1 MQYSQL
7 ENSDYNQYWFYISTP
22 PYTLFTSDK
31 TTKESPGKEMTK
43 RIVGISTPKVLVHS
57 KKYKY
62 ILNTDFNI
70 DGMASEWDCGTDGF
84 PGWGGIITGKC
95 ASDKKYLMKNIMDLF
110 KKFIAE
116 DYIIVHLSLSSIDC
130 YYNIPIPDNVKD
142 PSVIK
147 DPNNVYWY
155 PDNPDQQYLERLFNV
170 IYKNKFPGELSGLKL
185 SYDDLSLFGY
195 SVGAGAVSRYMNE
208 FPSMQTKPG
217 GYKFPIIKSTTM
229 VGGGSLYC
237 YSKVFKGCFDSVS
250 PLRGCCPKDLSEP
263 NFDNGKIPWSKHPP
277 VILIQSTD
285 DAYADPMASTY
296 YYNIMVKNNVPCKKV
311 INESRIHGISSDNQI
326 DAIVDWV
333 KKYTSKT
340 DKTKHNKHNKDMNLK
355 IASLLISLMIVV
367 VLFIFL
373 ASGYEKN
380 HRKTIIFGIFLFIS
394 ALFLIILLFLCIK
407 NTHKKIKSSS
417 NTQNNTQNNTK
428 KVSTVSPDSL
438 DIISQQLLAI
448 GKQPFLTVGQLFD
461 KVVEIKD
468 QIYSDYPEI
477 GGVLVHMV
485 PLEKLEAC
493 LNKKHPFEF
502 NLSSESPGFIADCSL
517 DGQSK
522 QNCSAWTYLRKDLPP
537 IVFSYPSSDVH
548 GALGDW
554 NQTIGIIVDPSLL
567 WPMITTM
574 SIIDS
579 DTDARNCGSQILNV
593 FDVTNNDNN
602 NDIGGR
608 CDPKVY
614 TTNGKQ
620 IENPEHCIFQST
632 TTLTGCKTVCSYEK
646 DIVNTNCR
654 MKNSGAS
661 MNSYLWKDDDY
672 PGFSWD
678 CPNEAYRNWTD
689 KNFPNGV
696 ESCYKS
702 VEIDWEDISED
713 DKNALN
719 TIKYGK
725 NQNYCQK
732 WAKFVPS
739 EDCYATAPML
749 YQTESIPNEGST
761 TGILIEGTN
770 LEVTYPGV
778 NNRNYMYVGE
788 EIDSVS
794 VNNTS
799 TFSQQTWENCDFS
812 SGPLATKCKAGKHNI
827 PISASNVCV
836 RQAKWI
842 KKDWGRW
849 IDELNKFWKY
859 TYSTMDKDGYKNK
872 TALLDGDG
880 GYYNSYDYNFIYG
893 NPCNMQNWL
902 ENEVNIYINQE
913 MAADENS
920 DLNKLFR
927 RSMLGVCYVGKSCE
941 DFVSDLPTGTNIG
954 KGCKFSNGKER
965 CVGYLCTT
973 DNIDRSN
980 PDESVC
986 DDNKTKYHQVRQE
999 ELKRIEKSKKLVIS
1013 FVEKFNAKYR
1023 VGIPGIVGYKLMS
1036 SSNAFPSFVSLDKLF
1051 RGKLT
1056 SADVFIP
1063 I

>member
-7 ENSDYNQYWFYISTP
+7 ENPDYNQYWFYISTP

-70 DGMASEWDCGTDGF
+70 DGIASEWDCGTDGF
-84 PGWGGIITGKC
+84 PGWGGIISGKC
-95 ASDKKYLMKNIMDLF
+95 ASNKNYLLKNIMDLF
-110 KKFIAE
+110 KKFIE
-116 DYIIVHLSLSSIDC
+116 QDYIIVHLSLSSIDC
-130 YYNIPIPDNVKD
+130 YYNIPIPDKVKD
-142 PSVIK
+142 PTVIK
-147 DPNNVYWY
+147 NPNNVYWY

-208 FPSMQTKPG
+208 FPSMETKPG

-237 YSKVFKGCFDSVS
+237 YSKVFPGCFDDIS
-250 PLRGCCPKDLSEP
+250 PLRGCCPKELSEP

-277 VILIQSTD
+277 VLLIQSTD
-285 DAYADPMASTY
+285 DNYADPMASTY

-311 INESRIHGISSDNQI
+311 INESTIHGISSDNQI
-326 DAIVDWV
+326 NAIVDWV
-333 KKYTSKT
+333 NKYTSKT
-340 DKTKHNKHNKDMNLK
+340 DKTKDNTHINLK
-355 IASLLISLMIVV
+355 ITSLLISLMVV
-367 VLFIFL
+367 IVLFIL
-373 ASGYEKN
+373 VANGYEKN
-380 HRKTIIFGIFLFIS
+380 HHRAIVFGIFLSIA
-394 ALFLIILLFLCIK
+394 ALVLIILLFLCIK
-407 NTHKKIKSSS
+407 NTHKKIKKSS
-417 NTQNNTQNNTK
+417 NTQNNTQ
-428 KVSTVSPDSL
+428 KVSSVSPDSL
-438 DIISQQLLAI
+438 DIIKQQLLSI

-468 QIYSDYPEI
+468 QIYTDYPEI

-485 PLEKLEAC
+485 PLEKLKQC
-493 LNKKHPFEF
+493 LNKKHFEF

-548 GALGDW
+548 GALGSW
-554 NQTIGIIVDPSLL
+554 NQTIGIIVDPSIL

-593 FDVTNNDNN
+593 FDVRKNT
-602 NDIGGR
+602 GR

-614 TTNGKQ
+614 KANGKE

-632 TTLTGCKTVCSYEK
+632 TTLTGCKTECSYEK
-646 DIVNTNCR
+646 DIINTNCR

-678 CPNEAYRNWTD
+678 CPNEQYRKWTD
-689 KNFPNGV
+689 KNFPDGV
-696 ESCYKS
+696 DSCYKA
-702 VEIDWEDISED
+702 VEIDWNNISTD
-713 DKNALN
+713 DQNGLSN
-719 TIKYGK
+719 IGYGK
-725 NQNYCQK
+725 KDDGTGCQK

-739 EDCYATAPML
+739 EKCYATAPML
-749 YQTESIPNEGST
+749 YQTEPIPNEET
-761 TGILIEGTN
+761 AGILIEGTN
-770 LEVTYPGV
+770 LEVTRPGV
-778 NNRNYMYVGE
+778 NNRNYMYVGR

-794 VNNTS
+794 INNTS

-812 SGPLATKCKAGKHNI
+812 SGPLATNCKAGKNNI

-849 IDELNKFWKY
+849 INEINKFWKY
-859 TYSTMDKDGYKNK
+859 TYSTMNKHGYKNK
-872 TALLDGDG
+872 TAQLDGD
-880 GYYNSYDYNFIYG
+880 SDYDYNFIYG

-902 ENEVNIYINQE
+902 ENEVNIYINKE

-927 RSMLGVCYVGKSCE
+927 RSMIGVCYVGKSCE

-954 KGCKFSNGKER
+954 DKCKFSNGKER
-965 CVGYLCTT
+965 CIGYLCTT
-973 DNIDRSN
+973 ANINKEN
-980 PDESVC
+980 PGQSVC
-986 DDNKTKYHQVRQE
+986 DTSDGSNITYNQVRRE
-999 ELKRIEKSKKLVIS
+999 ELKRIEQSKQLVIE
-1013 FVEKFNAKYR
+1013 FVEKFNEKYR
-1023 VGIPGIVGYKLMS
+1023 SGMPGIGGYKLMS

-1051 RGKLT
+1051 TGKLT